1 MMMINIKS
9 PALLS
14 YPSHLTVR
22 PESGDTGPVIKIVCF
37 PELDTPIVSR
47 AGQDGLVMGRPLD
60 LGGIIESVNPLIIQD
75 VYLENLVLVALE
87 AVQFEL
93 EVPEVPE
100 RHSLVRRAGGEDEL

>member
-14 YPSHLTVR
+14 SPSHLTVR

-47 AGQDGLVMGRPLD
+47 AGQDGAGNVPADSPYTGAVLLKLPGLLDIKPAPSSSAVLPSLRDWLQRDHPQVFGGHGQHVVRPT
-60 LGGIIESVNPLIIQD
+60 
-75 VYLENLVLVALE
+75 
-87 AVQFEL
+87 
-93 EVPEVPE
+93 
-100 RHSLVRRAGGEDEL
+100 